1 MFIKPKHIIVTGA
14 AGFIGSYLSIRLIRA
29 GYEVTGIDDLS
40 RGKQINLR
48 EIESHPNFKLI
59 QADVGNMEV
68 LSSIDADTLV
78 HLASGKIPR
87 YDSGLQVLQE
97 NDRVSNAIVQYC
109 MKNFIRLLFASTSDV
124 YGKNP
129 NLPFTESSDL
139 MIGSP
144 ENKRWAYALSKLHT
158 EFLISAAGR
167 SSGLPYQIMRFFG
180 CYGPNMAEGWWGGPQ
195 SVFIQQALK
204 NEAFTIHGDGAQTR
218 SYIFI
223 DDLVNAVFRLV
234 EDVELD
240 SGIWNICA
248 EPLSEISVIDLAKEI
263 QAIVHPDES
272 LNIEWIPYETFG
284 KYEDVMRRVGSA
296 EKAKKHLNWEAKVD
310 LREGLKRT
318 IEWMKQRDNGAEPA

>member
-14 AGFIGSYLSIRLIRA
+14 AGFIGSHLSIRLIRA
-29 GYEVTGIDDLS
+29 GYEVTGVDDLS
-40 RGKQINLR
+40 RGSLHNLQ
-48 EIESHPNFKLI
+48 EIEAHPNFHFI
-59 QADVGNMEV
+59 NADAGNTDN
-68 LSSIDADTLV
+68 LASISADTLV

-87 YDSGLQVLQE
+87 YDSGWQVLRE
-97 NDRVSNAIVQYC
+97 NERVSNAILQYC
-109 MKNFIRLLFASTSDV
+109 MKNYVRLLFASTSDV

-129 NLPFTESSDL
+129 NLPFTETSDL
-139 MIGSP
+139 LIGSP

-158 EFLISAAGR
+158 EFLLSAAGR

-204 NEAFTIHGDGAQTR
+204 NEAFTIHGDGVQTR

-223 DDLVNAVFRLV
+223 DDLVDAVFRLV

-248 EPLSEISVIDLAKEI
+248 KPSSEISVIELAKEI
-263 QAIVHPDES
+263 HALVNETES
-272 LNIEWIPYETFG
+272 MKIEWIAYESFG

-296 EKAKKHLNWEAKVD
+296 EKAKTHLNWEAKIS
-310 LREGLKRT
+310 LQEGLKRT
-318 IEWMKQRDNGAEPA
+318 IHWMKQRDNHA

>member
-1 MFIKPKHIIVTGA
+1 
-14 AGFIGSYLSIRLIRA
+14 
-29 GYEVTGIDDLS
+29 
-40 RGKQINLR
+40 
-48 EIESHPNFKLI
+48 
-59 QADVGNMEV
+59 
-68 LSSIDADTLV
+68 
-78 HLASGKIPR
+78 
-87 YDSGLQVLQE
+87 
-97 NDRVSNAIVQYC
+97 
-109 MKNFIRLLFASTSDV
+109 MKNFVRLLFASTSDV

-129 NLPFTESSDL
+129 NLPFSESSDL

-158 EFLISAAGR
+158 EFLVSAAGR

-195 SVFIQQALK
+195 SVFIQQALN

-223 DDLVNAVFRLV
+223 DDLVDAVFRLV

-248 EPLSEISVIDLAKEI
+248 EPSSEISVIDLAKEI

-272 LNIEWIPYETFG
+272 LNVEWIPYETFG

-296 EKAKKHLNWEAKVD
+296 DKAKKHLNWEAKVE

-318 IEWMKQRDNGAEPA
+318 IDWMKQSDNGAEQA